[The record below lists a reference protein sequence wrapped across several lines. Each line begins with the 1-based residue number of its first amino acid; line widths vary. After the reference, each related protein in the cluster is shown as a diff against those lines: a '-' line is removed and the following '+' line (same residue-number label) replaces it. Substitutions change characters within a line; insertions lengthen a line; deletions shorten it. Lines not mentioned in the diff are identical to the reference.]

1 MSTEEALV
9 PTVSSEEAGTEP
21 TVEIPVDAVDPV
33 KPAIVADG
41 VDADAAA
48 CLNCDKQ
55 ACMVEEGEPDNR
67 FCGAECQQIY
77 RNPIS
82 SCRALDIVHAVHTL
96 DTTRAKV
103 TNHLMLCVITE
114 TVGNTQRD
122 RTLTHIIRVESG
134 NVVAQIFDRNGEVG
148 VKYYLAQ
155 KGTNMLVIP
164 RGIQYS
170 LVVHEKGSIARV
182 SITRTS

>member
-33 KPAIVADG
+33 KQAIVADG
-41 VDADAAA
+41 VDNEAA
-48 CLNCDKQ
+48 CLNCGKE
-55 ACMVEEGEPDNR
+55 ACMAEEGEPDNR
-67 FCGAECQQIY
+67 FCSVECQQIY

-82 SCRALDIVHAVHTL
+82 SCHALDIVHTVHTL
-96 DTTRAKV
+96 ETTRAKV

-170 LVVHEKGSIARV
+170 LVVYEKGSIARV